1 MRHCVTRLSRRE
13 VKAMLGVNLKETR
26 IYQEAKLEG
35 RQEGRQ
41 EGEQALVLRQLT
53 KRFGALPDSVQ
64 AQIQDCSLE
73 QLELLSEAL
82 LDFQSLDEVQAWAA
96 A

>member
-1 MRHCVTRLSRRE
+1 
-13 VKAMLGVNLKETR
+13 MLGVNLKETR

-41 EGEQALVLRQLT
+41 EGGQALVLRQLT
-53 KRFGALPDSVQ
+53 KRFGALPDSAQV
-64 AQIQDCSLE
+64 QIQDCSVE

-82 LDFQSLDEVQAWAA
+82 LDFQSLDKVQAWLAA
-96 A
+96 